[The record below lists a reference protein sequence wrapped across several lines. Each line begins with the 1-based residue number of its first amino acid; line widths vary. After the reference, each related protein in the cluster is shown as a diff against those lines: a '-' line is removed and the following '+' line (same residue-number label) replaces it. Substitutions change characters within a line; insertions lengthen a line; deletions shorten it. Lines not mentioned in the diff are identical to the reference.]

1 MKKVS
6 FKKGRRVSAK
16 KKEYDKKIF
25 RLMYILNSFES
36 KGKVSVKDLAC
47 EFRVAPR
54 TVQRDLELLNSAG
67 FPLASAERGVHCF
80 IEGFSLKKSMISEEE
95 ASLLSF
101 LYEVAKSLGKDFESS
116 FSSILKK
123 VLYKDTESAFYAKIP
138 DGIKL
143 GKATPFAKELEK
155 AIVQTRKVEFYY
167 EKPDEQKWL
176 KVDPLKI
183 VFFDGFWYLVCRVS
197 DKDWIIKLRLE
208 NIKELKT
215 LDECFTIPKNLKTML
230 DESVNVWFS
239 EKRDKKVVV
248 RVDKDA
254 AAFFKRKK
262 YLPLQKIVTE
272 NKDGSII
279 IQAVVCQYMEAIP
292 AILRWLPHVHVI
304 EPQEVRD
311 DIDNRVKAYAASC
324 E

>member
-1 MKKVS
+1 MKRVS
-6 FKKGRRVSAK
+6 FKRGKKITIR

-36 KGKVSVKDLAC
+36 KGKVSVKELAS
-47 EFRVAPR
+47 EFKVAAR
-54 TVQRDLELLNSAG
+54 TVQRDLELLNSTG
-67 FPLASAERGVHCF
+67 FPLVSAERGFHRFV
-80 IEGFSLKKSMISEEE
+80 EGFSLKKSMISEEE

-123 VLYKDTESAFYAKIP
+123 VLYQDTESAFYAKIP

-143 GKATPFAKELEK
+143 GKATPFAKDIEK
-155 AIVQTRKVEFYY
+155 AIVETRKIEFSY

-197 DKDWIIKLRLE
+197 GKDWIIKLRLE

-215 LDECFTIPKNLKTML
+215 LDEHFKIPKNLKTML

-248 RVDKDA
+248 KVDKDA

-262 YLPLQKIVTE
+262 YLPLQKVVSE

-279 IQAVVCQYMEAIP
+279 VQAMVCQYMEAIP

-324 E
+324 K